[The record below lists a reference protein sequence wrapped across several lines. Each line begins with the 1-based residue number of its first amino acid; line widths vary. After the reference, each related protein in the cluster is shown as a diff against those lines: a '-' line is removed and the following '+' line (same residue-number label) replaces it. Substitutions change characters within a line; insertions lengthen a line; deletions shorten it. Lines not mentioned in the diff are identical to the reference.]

1 MNTKKILCGL
11 FMFILLASCA
21 PIFVPQSS
29 MTMEAIELSFTES
42 PIPSVTATYTETF
55 TPTSFPSGFTPS
67 PVPTPTYPEGSCQ
80 QGPVEELKF
89 VPPSPS
95 DLKWETMDNF
105 QRLTGLTEPVN
116 AAYPSPDERWWVIEL
131 VTKRDSEQ
139 YELATEEALYV
150 LDSMENKH
158 WVASANGKDD
168 FHRFDW
174 FPNSDLLWVDE
185 GQVYKAN
192 ADGQE
197 KQAIQTPEPMIEVW
211 LDKITGSRALVS
223 GESAL
228 WRLDLSTIT
237 WEKVKGL
244 ESLVKNGEPP
254 ISRTQANLRMSNDGS
269 FGALLAD
276 HQIWKVPM
284 AFGEPARKVGEV
296 DYSDE
301 TWRPEAPQPL
311 VDSPYWYPGRN
322 VYISDPSNPQS
333 SALALIN
340 EEDGSL
346 LSLQHLVPPDFN
358 SLSLNSLQISPD
370 ARWIAFSNGELH
382 HASMYLISTSQLIP
396 GKTNG
401 WIIEDV
407 YPLLDWDISE
417 VRSSYPAPQI
427 DHPATAFVFKGDLA
441 SRSATLD
448 QINLL
453 TGEVRTIKKLLLDP
467 SGYLII
473 RRMTWVKNTPIL
485 VEGEMIERISE
496 EGTLQLIG
504 SIPELHPYEYPRLL
518 VGGTKDQL
526 LFVSAVDKS
535 IDKVCRTYYSLY
547 IAKLD
552 FAK

>member
-1 MNTKKILCGL
+1 
-11 FMFILLASCA
+11 MFILLASCA

>member
-29 MTMEAIELSFTES
+29 MTTEAIELSFTES
-42 PIPSVTATYTETF
+42 SIPSITATYTETF
-55 TPTSFPSGFTPS
+55 TPTSFPPGFTPS

-80 QGPVEELKF
+80 QGPVEELEF
-89 VPPSPS
+89 DLPAPS

-105 QRLTGLTEPVN
+105 QRLAGLTEPVN

-131 VTKRDSEQ
+131 VTKRDSTQ
-139 YELATEEALYV
+139 YELASEEALYV
-150 LDSMENKH
+150 LDSVENKH

-174 FPNSDLLWVDE
+174 LPNSDLIWVDD
-185 GQVYKAN
+185 GQLYTAH
-192 ADGQE
+192 ADGQG
-197 KQAIQTPEPMIEVW
+197 KQALEVPEPVIEVW
-211 LDKITGSRALVS
+211 MDKITGSRAFVS

-228 WRLDLSTIT
+228 WRLDLRTNT

-244 ESLVKNGEPP
+244 ESLGKNGEPP
-254 ISRTQANLRMSNDGS
+254 VSRVQANLRVSSDGS

-276 HQIWKVPM
+276 HQVWKVPM
-284 AFGEPARKVGEV
+284 TFGEPARKIGEV
-296 DYSDE
+296 DYSNE
-301 TWRPEAPQPL
+301 NWRPEAPQPL
-311 VDSPYWYPGRN
+311 ADSPYWYPGRD
-322 VYISDPSNPQS
+322 VYSPIPSNPQYS
-333 SALALIN
+333 SLVLIS

-346 LSLQHLVPPDFN
+346 LSLQDLVPPDFN

-417 VRSSYPAPQI
+417 VRPSYPAPQI

-441 SRSATLD
+441 SQSATLD

-453 TGEVRTIKKLLLDP
+453 TGEVRKVKDLSYTNYI
-467 SGYLII
+467 II
-473 RRMTWVKNTPIL
+473 RRMTWLKNIPIL
-485 VEGEMIERISE
+485 VEGEMLERIAE
-496 EGTLQLIG
+496 DGTVQLIG
-504 SIPELHPYEYPRLL
+504 NIPEIQPYEYPRLL
-518 VGGTKDQL
+518 VGGTQDQV
-526 LFVSAVDKS
+526 LFVTAVDKF
-535 IDKVCRTYYSLY
+535 IDKTCRTYYSLY